1 MAAVSSKSAAIRSKL
16 THPIIDADGHLIEVT
31 PVLYDYVRAEG
42 GEDAVRRLR
51 AEVEQFH
58 WTRLSPDERRGARV
72 PAITWWLVPAKNSLD
87 RATAMAPRLLVERLD
102 ELGLDFCV
110 LYPSL
115 ALDFPHLAD
124 EHLRRAAC
132 RAYNKYAAEVYAPY
146 ARRLCTPAV
155 IPMHTPEEAIE
166 ELEFA
171 ARNLGLKAAMIAG
184 HVHRPISESKRERLG
199 AIGQYGPQRGWWY
212 DTFGE
217 DSDYD
222 YDPFWA
228 KAVEL
233 GMPLAAHSCGFG
245 FTNNS
250 NVNNF
255 MQNHLGHFANAAN
268 LLCKSLFFSGVT
280 RRFPKLR
287 MAFLECGAGWAAD
300 LYAGIAARWEKRSP
314 EALSHIDPRQLDED
328 RIMDLLAAYGDA
340 RTAGK
345 LAEIKDSLNA
355 PGYLAAQ
362 NAPDD
367 LNDFARASITKPE
380 DIRDRFIPNFFFG
393 CEADDPMNAIAF
405 DAKIAP
411 FGAKVG
417 AMLSSDIGHWDVIDM
432 RDVVEE
438 AYEMVEDGLMTAD
451 DFRDFTFGNP
461 LRFFT
466 DLNPAFF
473 EGTTIEAAAR
483 AARTP

>member
-1 MAAVSSKSAAIRSKL
+1 MAAASSKSAAIRAKL

-31 PVLYDYVRAEG
+31 PVLYDHVRAEG
-42 GEDAVRRLR
+42 GEEVVRRLK
-51 AEVEQFH
+51 AEIEQSH
-58 WTRLSPDERRGARV
+58 WTRLSPGERRGARV
-72 PAITWWLVPAKNSLD
+72 PAITWWLVPAKNGLD
-87 RATAMAPRLLVERLD
+87 RATAMIPRLLAERLED
-102 ELGLDFCV
+102 IGLDFCV

-115 ALDFPHLAD
+115 GLDFPHLAD
-124 EHLRRAAC
+124 EELRRVSC
-132 RAYNKYAAEVYAPY
+132 RAYNKYVAEMYAPY
-146 ARRLCTPAV
+146 ARQMTTAAV
-155 IPMHTPEEAIE
+155 IPMHTPEEGIE

-171 ARNLGLKAAMIAG
+171 SRELGLKAAMIAG
-184 HVHRPISESKRERLG
+184 HVHRLIGEARREHLG
-199 AIGQYGPQRGWWY
+199 AIGQYGPQRGSWY

-217 DSDYD
+217 DSEYD

-233 GMPLAAHSCGFG
+233 GMPLAAHSSGFG

-280 RRFPKLR
+280 HRFPALR
-287 MAFLECGAGWAAD
+287 IAFLECGAGWAAD
-300 LYAGIAARWEKRSP
+300 LFAGIIARWEKRNP
-314 EALSHIDPRQLDED
+314 EALRYVDPRQLDED
-328 RIMDLLAAYGDA
+328 RVMELFAAYGDEKMVS
-340 RTAGK
+340 RF
-345 LAEIKDSLNA
+345 EEVRESLRS
-355 PGYLAAQ
+355 PSLFAAQ

-367 LNDFARASITKPE
+367 LNDFSRSGITKPE
-380 DIRDRFIPNFFFG
+380 DIHDRFVPNFFFG
-393 CEADDPMNAIAF
+393 CEADDPMNAVAF
-405 DAKIAP
+405 DSKIAP
-411 FGAKVG
+411 FGARVG

-438 AYEMVEDGLMTAD
+438 AYEMVEHGLMTAD
-451 DFRDFTFGNP
+451 DFRDFTFANP

-473 EGTTIEAAAR
+473 DGTVIEAEAKAAR
-483 AARTP
+483 

>member
-1 MAAVSSKSAAIRSKL
+1 MAAVSSKSAAIRAKL

-42 GEDAVRRLR
+42 GEDMVRRLR
-51 AEVEQFH
+51 AEIERSH
-58 WTRLSPDERRGARV
+58 WTRLSPEERRDARV
-72 PAITWWLVPAKNSLD
+72 PAITWWLVPSGNGLD
-87 RATAMAPRLLVERLD
+87 RATAMLPRLLAERLD
-102 ELGLDFCV
+102 DFGLDFCV

-115 ALDFPHLAD
+115 GLDFPHLNEED
-124 EHLRRAAC
+124 LRRACC
-132 RAYNKYAAEVYAPY
+132 RAYNKYAADMYAPY
-146 ARRLCTPAV
+146 ARQMTTAAV
-155 IPMHTPEEAIE
+155 IPMHTPEEGIE

-171 ARNLGLKAAMIAG
+171 SRKLGLKAAMIAG
-184 HVHRPISESKRERLG
+184 HVHRSIKDPDSQLG
-199 AIGQYGPQRGWWY
+199 SIGQYGPQRGAWY

-233 GMPLAAHSCGFG
+233 GMPLAAHASGFG
-245 FTNNS
+245 FTNHS

-255 MQNHLGHFANAAN
+255 MQNHLGHFANTAN

-287 MAFLECGAGWAAD
+287 IAFLECGAGWAAD
-300 LYAGIAARWEKRSP
+300 LYAGIVARWEKRSP
-314 EALSHIDPRQLDED
+314 EALRYIDPSRLDED
-328 RIMDLLAAYGDA
+328 RVMELLATYGDEKIVSDLDGI
-340 RTAGK
+340 RES
-345 LAEIKDSLNA
+345 LRSPSLLNA
-355 PGYLAAQ
+355 QCAPGEI
-362 NAPDD
+362 
-367 LNDFARASITKPE
+367 NDFARAGIAKPE

-393 CEADDPMNAIAF
+393 CEADDPMNAVAF
-405 DAKIAP
+405 NAKIAP

-438 AYEMVEDGLMTAD
+438 AYEMVDDGLMTAG
-451 DFRDFTFGNP
+451 DFRDFTFNNP

-473 EGTTIEAAAR
+473 DGSTIEEAAKACL
-483 AARTP
+483 TP